1 MSNTL
6 EKFAK
11 KMDLNFSNSKV
22 CLQSVMVRIIIYGVS
37 MMRSL
42 MLFLFTFLIV
52 SMANEASPVPGGARD
67 GGRDIVTIE
76 AYSLDETGSHILL
89 DSTTVEVP
97 SAGMSAYYAMKR
109 STIKF
114 ESTEL
119 VRWYEWQR
127 LLLAFTLSNAAPT
140 TSGT

>member
-1 MSNTL
+1 
-6 EKFAK
+6 
-11 KMDLNFSNSKV
+11 
-22 CLQSVMVRIIIYGVS
+22 
-37 MMRSL
+37 

-119 VRWYEWQR
+119 VRWYEWRGFWIQ
-127 LLLAFTLSNAAPT
+127 LIQFFT
-140 TSGT
+140 